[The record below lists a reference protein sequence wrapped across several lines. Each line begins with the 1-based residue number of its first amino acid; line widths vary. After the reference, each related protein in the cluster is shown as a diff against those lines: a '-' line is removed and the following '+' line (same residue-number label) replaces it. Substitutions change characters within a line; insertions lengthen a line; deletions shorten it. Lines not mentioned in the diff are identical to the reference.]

1 MPDVDFKQLQKET
14 MVAITE
20 LRGTIDTYGAKSTDV
35 EEKQANVEAKIA
47 EYDAANQ
54 KLVGEIAAERKARED
69 MAEKVAGLEKG
80 ILEFGSGNQ
89 QKSGDYKQ
97 SPEYKAFNAMASSD
111 FDGGGVTAE
120 QKALLRTDVN
130 GQGGYLTIP
139 EMSEMVLKN
148 ITEISPIRMFSRVK
162 TIGSRSMHIPI
173 RDTIPTATFEGEA
186 QDGGTSAS
194 AYKGETLTTFALQTT
209 VPFTREQMMS
219 KNFDIESEI
228 MQDVKEAFAFA
239 EGRNMVASG
248 TGAKMP
254 QAILRDPRVTS
265 GARQTLAS
273 GELDMESIRR
283 LTGDLKTGY
292 DPMYFFN
299 RTTKADLL
307 TQTGSD
313 GQYLWSMAES
323 AAPAMLSGY
332 KYALFED
339 MPDIASGSYAV
350 GFGDLMRAYCITDFS
365 GMEMVRDDVTRKKER
380 IIELTFF
387 RWLTGQVVL
396 PEGITLLQIKS

>member
-1 MPDVDFKQLQKET
+1 MPDVDFKQLQKDT
-14 MVAITE
+14 MTAITE
-20 LRGTIDTYGAKSTDV
+20 LRGTIDTYGAKSTDA

-47 EYDAANQ
+47 EYDEANQ
-54 KLVGEIAAERKARED
+54 KLVGEIATERKARED

-80 ILEFGSGNQ
+80 ILEFGSGNK
-89 QKSGDYKQ
+89 QKDGDYKQ

-120 QKALLRTDVN
+120 QKALLRTDIN

-139 EMSEMVLKN
+139 EMSDMLLKN

-173 RDTIPTATFEGEA
+173 RDTIPTATYEGEA

-194 AYKGETLTTFALQTT
+194 GYTGETLTTFALQTT

-228 MQDVKEAFAFA
+228 MQDVTEAFAFS
-239 EGRNMVASG
+239 EGRNMVAQG
-248 TGAKMP
+248 DGAKKP
-254 QAILRDPRVTS
+254 QAILLDPRLTANPRETAS
-265 GARQTLAS
+265 TGA
-273 GELDMESIRR
+273 LDMDSIRL
-283 LTGDLKTGY
+283 LTGDIKTGY

-299 RTTKADLL
+299 RRTKAQLL
-307 TQTGSD
+307 VQKGSD
-313 GQYLWSMAES
+313 GQYLWAMADSMA
-323 AAPAMLSGY
+323 PAILSGY

-339 MPDIASGSYAV
+339 MPDIASNSLPV

-387 RWLTGQVVL
+387 RWNTGQVVL
-396 PEGITLLQIKS
+396 PEGIKLLKIKA